1 MCHAF
6 PGCGTGVPLPNRR
19 GRAVYPDAYAGRPAP
34 FPTIQRTSAMKSNAH
49 PRRLAPAALL
59 LALVAAACNGAGGAE
74 TAPRSDAPGGASASQ
89 ASASQAA
96 VTREPVTKG
105 PPVRMV
111 VYKTPTCGCCRAWV
125 EHAQAAG
132 FVVEVHDTADVAP
145 IKRENGLPQ
154 HLASCHTAI
163 VDGYVIEGHVPAD
176 VIRKLLA
183 ERPQVAGIAVP
194 GMPMGSPGMEV
205 PGGRKD
211 PYDIMAFARDGKVSV
226 YETR

>member
-1 MCHAF
+1 
-6 PGCGTGVPLPNRR
+6 
-19 GRAVYPDAYAGRPAP
+19 
-34 FPTIQRTSAMKSNAH
+34 MKSNAPH
-49 PRRLAPAALL
+49 RRLASAALL
-59 LALVAAACNGAGGAE
+59 LALTAAACNGAGAE
-74 TAPRSDAPGGASASQ
+74 KTAPRSDTPGEAPAPQ
-89 ASASQAA
+89 ADVARA
-96 VTREPVTKG
+96 PVEKG

-111 VYKTPTCGCCRAWV
+111 VYKTPTCGCCRNWV
-125 EHAQAAG
+125 QHAQDAG
-132 FVVEVHDTADVAP
+132 FVVEVHDTASVEP
-145 IKRENGLPQ
+145 IKQEHGLPQ

-183 ERPQVAGIAVP
+183 ERPDIAGIAVP

-211 PYDIMAFARDGKVSV
+211 PYDIIAFARDGKVSV